1 MVEIKTKGIV
11 VNEMPIGENDKRLVI
26 ITKEKGKITAFAR
39 GARKTNSRFLAGSQL
54 FSYGEYILVKGRS
67 SSYNIKQIQ
76 LIESFHAIR
85 ADIDL
90 LAYGLYILEF
100 VSYITEEN
108 IPNKH
113 IMRLMLKTLQVLIRK
128 ILNYDLVMRIFELKA
143 MSYIG
148 YTPNVV
154 NCIICG
160 NQYDEYYFSILQGG
174 IVCKTCSKQQKSV
187 MKISNNTIYTMR
199 YILSASIDGLYSFDV
214 NEVIKHELTM
224 IMKKFIEY
232 HLNHKFKS
240 LDFLLEL

>member
-11 VNEMPIGENDKRLVI
+11 VNEMAIGENDKRLVI

-54 FSYGEYILVKGRS
+54 FSYGEYILVKGKS

-85 ADIDL
+85 TDIES
-90 LAYGLYILEF
+90 LAYGLYVLEF

-108 IPNKH
+108 VPNIH
-113 IMRLMLKTLQVLIRK
+113 IMRLMLKTLQVLISN
-128 ILNYDLVMRIFELKA
+128 IINYDLVMRIFELKA

-154 NCIICG
+154 NCVICG
-160 NQYDEYYFSILQGG
+160 NQYDEYWFSITQGG
-174 IVCKTCSKQQKSV
+174 IICKICSNQQKSV

-199 YILSASIDGLYSFDV
+199 YILSISIDKLYSFNV
-214 NEVIKHELTM
+214 NEGIKYELTM